1 MKKWI
6 CKFMVSVLVPSTALY
21 GVALPARAGREV
33 TCESSSMRR
42 TYCGIGR
49 HGDVRLVSNQ
59 GPWPCR
65 QNETWG
71 VEPEGIWVD
80 QNCRGR
86 FQVEDESSSSDK
98 SAAIAVGVIG
108 LAAIAAIAAH
118 NNRRDDN
125 PPPDNPPEPG
135 YRPGGPGYGPGW
147 GFPGWMIG
155 RYTGYAYKFR
165 QNLTMDI
172 GPSGRVMSRGDGEPS
187 YGRVWGADQVA
198 FDNGVRFYVQPIA
211 GGMRMTNVQDR
222 NHVIDWQ
229 RVR

>member
-1 MKKWI
+1 MKRLL

-21 GVALPARAGREV
+21 GIALPARAGREV
-33 TCESSSMRR
+33 SCESSSMRR

-49 HGDVRLVSNQ
+49 HGDVRLLSNQ

-86 FQVEDESSSSDK
+86 FSVDDESSGGNSG
-98 SAAIAVGVIG
+98 AAIAAGVIG

-125 PPPDNPPEPG
+125 PPPPPDYGGGPN
-135 YRPGGPGYGPGW
+135 YGGPGYGYPT
-147 GFPGWMIG
+147 WMIG
-155 RYTGYAYKFR
+155 RYSGYAYRDR
-165 QNLTMDI
+165 QNLTVEI
-172 GPSGRVMSRGDGEPS
+172 GPSGRVISRGDREPS
-187 YGRVWGADQVA
+187 YGRVFGDQVA
-198 FDNGVRFYVQPIA
+198 FDNGVRFFVQPIP
-211 GGMRMTNVQDR
+211 GGLRLTQVQDR
-222 NHVIDWQ
+222 NHVIDLQ